1 MITTITD
8 REFARVSRF
17 IHETVGIQLSEAKK
31 GLVCG
36 RLARRLEHFRYS
48 SFSQYI
54 ERLEDDATGDEVQT
68 AIDLLTTNETFFF
81 RESGHFE
88 VLRRYAAN
96 WREQQAQRG
105 RREPLRVW
113 SAACSSG
120 EEPYSIAMVLDDSLG
135 EGRWDVLGTD
145 ISTRVLTLARRAHYS
160 QERARN
166 IPPAFL
172 RQYCRRGIGDYEGT
186 LLVERSLRERVRF
199 AQVNL
204 NARLPE
210 LGLFD
215 CIFLRN
221 VMIYFDLET
230 RRRVVARVFAQL
242 RPGGV
247 LCVGHAESL
256 LQVNDELVQ
265 IAPSVY
271 RKP

>member
-1 MITTITD
+1 MIATITD

-17 IHETVGIQLSEAKK
+17 IHETAGIHLSAAKR

-36 RLARRLEHFRYS
+36 RLARRLQHFRYT
-48 SFSQYI
+48 SFSQYLAL
-54 ERLEDDATGDEVQT
+54 LEDDAAGDEVQT
-68 AIDLLTTNETFFF
+68 AINLLTTNETFFF
-81 RESGHFE
+81 RENQHFE
-88 VLRRYAAN
+88 VLRRFAAAS
-96 WREQQAQRG
+96 RE

-120 EEPYSIAMVLDDSLG
+120 EEPYSIAMVLDDGLG
-135 EGRWDVLGTD
+135 ANRWDVLGTD
-145 ISTRVLTLARRAHYS
+145 ISTRMLALARRGHYPE
-160 QERARN
+160 ERARQ

-204 NARLPE
+204 NAPLPDI
-210 LGLFD
+210 GIFD

-221 VMIYFDLET
+221 VMIYFDIET
-230 RRRVVARVFAQL
+230 RRSVLARVFAQL
-242 RPGGV
+242 REGGV
-247 LCVGHAESL
+247 LCVGHSESL
-256 LQVNDELVQ
+256 HQVNNDLVQ
-265 IAPSVY
+265 VAPSVY